1 MFNSKYSKI
10 GIITT
15 GVLSIGT
22 ALYYYYYGGNTPF
35 SKETQLTEEDN

>member
-22 ALYYYYYGGNTPF
+22 ALYYYYYGGNPPF